1 MGISEVKA
9 EILAKYASVHA
20 FCKAHKELSRASV
33 YLALSGKYPGNAKN
47 QIRRIREALSG
58 QKEKQTQYQSVSQ
71 ETLGETLQ
79 AIRCSNCRRL
89 NRRECMSCRD
99 QTAREALELFERLYI
114 YDNGEGKEK
123 ADQF

>member
-1 MGISEVKA
+1 MSISEVKA
-9 EILAKYASVHA
+9 EILNKYASVHA

-33 YLALSGKYPGNAKN
+33 YLVLSGKYPGNAKN
-47 QIRRIREALSG
+47 QLKRIVAALTG
-58 QKEKQTQYQSVSQ
+58 HEGEQRPQPPVSQ

-99 QTAREALELFERLYI
+99 QTAREAMELFERLY
-114 YDNGEGKEK
+114 D
-123 ADQF
+123 